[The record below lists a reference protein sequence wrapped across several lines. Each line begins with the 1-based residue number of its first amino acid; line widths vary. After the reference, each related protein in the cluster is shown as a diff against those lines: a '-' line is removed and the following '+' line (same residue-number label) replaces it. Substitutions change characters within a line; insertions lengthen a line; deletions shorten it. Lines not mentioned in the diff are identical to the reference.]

1 MKQYLFLLLSLAGLA
16 TTAQTA
22 IGLDQQAL
30 KQWSIGTANFS
41 GITKIDDTR
50 YAVVSHLY
58 ESGNVF
64 GQTCRA
70 IQRMLVR
77 NKLDLL
83 PANGVYEVYIQAARG
98 VHTAR

>member
-16 TTAQTA
+16 TSAQTA

-50 YAVVSHLY
+50 YAVVSDK
-58 ESGNVF
+58 EPPQMVM
-64 GQTCRA
+64 A
-70 IQRMLVR
+70 IVLEIAKASLTGLQVR
-77 NKLDLL
+77 RSLSVAKGIRKYWNM
-83 PANGVYEVYIQAARG
+83 I
-98 VHTAR
+98 